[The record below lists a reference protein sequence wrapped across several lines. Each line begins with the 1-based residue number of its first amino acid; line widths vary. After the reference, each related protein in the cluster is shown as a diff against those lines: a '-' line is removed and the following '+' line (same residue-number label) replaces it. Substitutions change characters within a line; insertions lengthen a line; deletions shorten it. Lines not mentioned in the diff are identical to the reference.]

1 MTDWRDWEAW
11 RRIVAVAHDAV
22 SSSALVGW
30 GAARAFAHL
39 AATASEYAPEAFTDI
54 MESALETLIERQAAR
69 APVLTVCNE
78 IYLVLDQ
85 GPDAVIEVAE
95 VSARRLEESPRRIG
109 EIGAQLIREG
119 ETVLVHGASTA
130 VRAILETSAKTTRFE
145 VCCTVG
151 LPGGEGAELA
161 AELSQAGFTV
171 ELVDDFSAVE
181 AVAGVDLVLTG
192 ADAVSSREVV
202 AKAGTGRI
210 AAVARAVGAPCY
222 LTAATDKILPDAL
235 FRLTA
240 KLRGRTE
247 LAEVVGLDEFTAVVS
262 DIGRLDAEDIAQIAA
277 SRQVAR
283 ELSR

>member
-1 MTDWRDWEAW
+1 
-11 RRIVAVAHDAV
+11 
-22 SSSALVGW
+22 
-30 GAARAFAHL
+30 
-39 AATASEYAPEAFTDI
+39 
-54 MESALETLIERQAAR
+54 
-69 APVLTVCNE
+69 VLTLCNE
-78 IYLVLDQ
+78 IYLILDR

-95 VSARRLEESPRRIG
+95 ASARRLEESPRRIG
-109 EIGAQLIREG
+109 KIGAELIHDG

-130 VRAILETSAKTTRFE
+130 VRAILDTSAETSRFD

-151 LPGGEGAELA
+151 LPGGEGAALA
-161 AELSQAGFTV
+161 AELSSAGFTV

-192 ADAVSSREVV
+192 ADAVSFDKVV

-210 AAVARAVGAPCY
+210 AAVARAVGVPCY
-222 LTAATDKILPDAL
+222 LTAGTDKVVPDEL

-247 LAEVVGLDEFTAVVS
+247 FAEVIDLDEFTAVVS
-262 DIGRLDAEDIAQIAA
+262 DIGRLGRDDIAQIAA
-277 SRQVAR
+277 SRRVAR